1 MYICLYI
8 YICFLFIAT
17 LSQLTRTM
25 FTLASHSYDLFQL
38 VLIVEMAYTIGNMIQ
53 DINKESR
60 AIS

>member
-25 FTLASHSYDLFQL
+25 FTLASHSYDLFPL
-38 VLIVEMAYTIGNMIQ
+38 VLLVDVAYTIVNMIQ
-53 DINKESR
+53 VIYKEAR
-60 AIS
+60 AT